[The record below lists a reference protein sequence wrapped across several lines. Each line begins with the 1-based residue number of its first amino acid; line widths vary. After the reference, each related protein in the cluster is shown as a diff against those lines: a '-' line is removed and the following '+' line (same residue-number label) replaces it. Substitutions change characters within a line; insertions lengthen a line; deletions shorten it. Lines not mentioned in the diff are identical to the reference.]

1 MVELKNGLSD
11 CALRVPGSGTLRMA
25 ALAKDLES
33 KGKQIIKLGIGE
45 PNFNTPIEI
54 IEAAYKAMLDGKTG
68 YTPSKGIAPLLEKI
82 AQIHST
88 ETGVELNPKENVIVT
103 PGAKASLF
111 AGIVSILNPGDNLIV
126 ISPYWPSYDGIAKFI
141 GAETKSV
148 NAHYGDFEFPFE
160 TIKEAIDTKTKILLI
175 NSPSNPTGAIYEL
188 DALKFINDISQ
199 DHNLTIISDEIYK
212 EIVFEGDYHQYLA
225 VSQTLD
231 RTLIIDGLSKSH
243 AMTGW
248 RFGYGIGP
256 KHLISA
262 MDKIQQNV
270 NTCVNAPTQ
279 YAALI
284 ALDLDAPT
292 KMMVAEYK
300 ERRNKAMELIEH
312 CEFLSCRKPEGA
324 FYLFIKYKGNIPS
337 DELVLKILQ
346 EKDVA
351 VTSGMTFGVKE
362 NYIRLSLASELSDIL
377 EGIRRINDLLETI
390 NKK

>member
-1 MVELKNGLSD
+1 MVEQKNKLSD
-11 CALRVPGSGTLRMA
+11 CASRVPGSGTLRMA
-25 ALAKDLES
+25 ALAKEMES
-33 KGKQIIKLGIGE
+33 QGRKIIKLGIGE

-82 AQIHST
+82 AQIHSV
-88 ETGVELNPKENVIVT
+88 ETGVELNPKENIIVT

-126 ISPYWPSYDGIAKFI
+126 ISPYWPSYDGIAKFV

-148 NAHYGDFEFPFE
+148 HAHYGDFEFPFE
-160 TIKEAIDTKTKILLI
+160 TIKEAIDKKTKILLI

-188 DALKFINDISQ
+188 DALKFINDISH

-212 EIVFEGDYHQYLA
+212 KIIFEGNYQQYLA

-248 RFGYGIGP
+248 RFGYGIGS
-256 KHLISA
+256 KDLITA

-279 YAALI
+279 YAALK

-292 KMMVAEYK
+292 KMMVVEYK
-300 ERRNKAMELIEH
+300 ERRDKAMELIDQ
-312 CEFLSCRKPEGA
+312 CDYLSCRKPEGA
-324 FYLFIKYKGNIPS
+324 FYLFIKYKGDIPS
-337 DELVLKILQ
+337 NEFVLKILQ
-346 EKDVA
+346 EKGVS
-351 VTSGMTFGVKE
+351 VTDGLTFGVKE
-362 NYIRLSLASELSDIL
+362 NYIRLSLASELVDIL
-377 EGIRRINDLLETI
+377 EGIRRINDLLIII